1 MGQDAFKN
9 GKISKKN
16 IQRLLDSMKS
26 FKLLMKVHNVN
37 KYLAYATSALR
48 SSSNSKKIIDLV
60 EKKSNIKI
68 EIISG
73 QKEAKLITNNPVFS
87 TKSKTFCFIDVGGGS
102 TELTLINNNKVI
114 NSKSF
119 KIGGV
124 RLINNLVK
132 KPTWD
137 KFENWIVNNLSNKKN
152 IQRLLDSMKSF
163 KLLMKVH
170 DVNKYLAY
178 ATSALRSSSNGK
190 KIIDLV
196 EKKCNIKI
204 EIISGQ
210 KEAKLIT
217 NNPSFSTKSKT
228 FCFIDVGGGSTE
240 LTLINNNKI
249 INSKSFKIGG
259 VRLINNLVN
268 KSTWD
273 KFENWIVNNLSN
285 KKNIEVVALGGN
297 INKIFKLSGNKIGKP
312 ISVEL
317 IDSTINDLEKM
328 SFFNKMVTLKLNP
341 DRVDVIVPAGKIY
354 QFVLNKMD
362 VKEITV
368 PKIGLADGM
377 VHELINEL

>member
-1 MGQDAFKN
+1 MKHFNKTIKYATIDIGSNAIRLLISNIYIHNSEFFSTKNSLVRVPIRLGQDAFKN
-9 GKISKKN
+9 GEISQKN

-26 FKLLMKVHNVN
+26 FMLLMKVHNVD

-48 SSSNSKKIIDLV
+48 SSSNGEKIIDLI
-60 EKKSNIKI
+60 KKESNIKI

-102 TELTLINNNKVI
+102 TELTLIKNNKVI

-132 KPTWD
+132 K
-137 KFENWIVNNLSNKKN
+137 
-152 IQRLLDSMKSF
+152 
-163 KLLMKVH
+163 
-170 DVNKYLAY
+170 
-178 ATSALRSSSNGK
+178 
-190 KIIDLV
+190 
-196 EKKCNIKI
+196 
-204 EIISGQ
+204 
-210 KEAKLIT
+210 
-217 NNPSFSTKSKT
+217 
-228 FCFIDVGGGSTE
+228 
-240 LTLINNNKI
+240 
-249 INSKSFKIGG
+249 
-259 VRLINNLVN
+259 
-268 KSTWD
+268 STWD
-273 KFENWIVNNLSN
+273 KFGNWIENNLSN

-297 INKIFKLSGNKIGKP
+297 INKIFKISGNKIGKP
-312 ISVEL
+312 LSIKL

-328 SFFNKMVTLKLNP
+328 SFFNKIITLKLNP

-362 VKEITV
+362 VKEINV

>member
-1 MGQDAFKN
+1 MKHFNKTIKYATIDIGSNAIRLLISNIYIHNSEFFSTKNSLVRVPIRLGQDAFKN
-9 GKISKKN
+9 GEISQKN

-26 FKLLMKVHNVN
+26 FMLLMKVHNVD

-48 SSSNSKKIIDLV
+48 SSSNGEKIIDLI
-60 EKKSNIKI
+60 KKESNIKI

-102 TELTLINNNKVI
+102 TELTLIKNNKVI

-132 KPTWD
+132 KSTWN
-137 KFENWIVNNLSNKKN
+137 KFGNWI
-152 IQRLLDSMKSF
+152 
-163 KLLMKVH
+163 
-170 DVNKYLAY
+170 
-178 ATSALRSSSNGK
+178 
-190 KIIDLV
+190 
-196 EKKCNIKI
+196 E
-204 EIISGQ
+204 
-210 KEAKLIT
+210 
-217 NNPSFSTKSKT
+217 
-228 FCFIDVGGGSTE
+228 
-240 LTLINNNKI
+240 
-249 INSKSFKIGG
+249 
-259 VRLINNLVN
+259 
-268 KSTWD
+268 
-273 KFENWIVNNLSN
+273 NNLSN

-297 INKIFKLSGNKIGKP
+297 INKIFKISGNKIGKP
-312 ISVEL
+312 LSIKL

-328 SFFNKMVTLKLNP
+328 SFFNKIITLKLNP

-362 VKEITV
+362 VKVITV

>member
-1 MGQDAFKN
+1 LKHFNKTIKYATIDIGSNAIRLLISNIYIHNSEFFSTKNSLVRVPIRLGQDAFKN
-9 GKISKKN
+9 GEISQKN

-26 FKLLMKVHNVN
+26 FMLLMKVHNVD

-48 SSSNSKKIIDLV
+48 SSSNGEKIIDLI
-60 EKKSNIKI
+60 KKESNIKI

-102 TELTLINNNKVI
+102 TELTLIKNNKVI

-132 KPTWD
+132 K
-137 KFENWIVNNLSNKKN
+137 
-152 IQRLLDSMKSF
+152 
-163 KLLMKVH
+163 
-170 DVNKYLAY
+170 
-178 ATSALRSSSNGK
+178 
-190 KIIDLV
+190 
-196 EKKCNIKI
+196 
-204 EIISGQ
+204 
-210 KEAKLIT
+210 
-217 NNPSFSTKSKT
+217 
-228 FCFIDVGGGSTE
+228 
-240 LTLINNNKI
+240 
-249 INSKSFKIGG
+249 
-259 VRLINNLVN
+259 
-268 KSTWD
+268 STWD
-273 KFENWIVNNLSN
+273 KFGNWIENNLSN

-297 INKIFKLSGNKIGKP
+297 INKIFKISGNKIGKP
-312 ISVEL
+312 LSIKL

-328 SFFNKMVTLKLNP
+328 SFFNKIITLKLNP

-362 VKEITV
+362 VKVITV

>member
-1 MGQDAFKN
+1 MKHFNKTIKYATIDIGSNAIRLLISNIYIHNSEFFSTKNSLVRVPIRLGQDAFKN
-9 GKISKKN
+9 GEISQKN

-26 FKLLMKVHNVN
+26 FMLLMKVHNVD

-48 SSSNSKKIIDLV
+48 SSSNGEKIIDLI
-60 EKKSNIKI
+60 KKESNIKI

-102 TELTLINNNKVI
+102 TELTLIKNNKVI

-132 KPTWD
+132 K
-137 KFENWIVNNLSNKKN
+137 
-152 IQRLLDSMKSF
+152 
-163 KLLMKVH
+163 
-170 DVNKYLAY
+170 
-178 ATSALRSSSNGK
+178 
-190 KIIDLV
+190 
-196 EKKCNIKI
+196 
-204 EIISGQ
+204 
-210 KEAKLIT
+210 
-217 NNPSFSTKSKT
+217 
-228 FCFIDVGGGSTE
+228 
-240 LTLINNNKI
+240 
-249 INSKSFKIGG
+249 
-259 VRLINNLVN
+259 
-268 KSTWD
+268 STWD
-273 KFENWIVNNLSN
+273 KFGNWIENNLSN

-297 INKIFKLSGNKIGKP
+297 INKIFKISGNKIGKP
-312 ISVEL
+312 LSIKL

-328 SFFNKMVTLKLNP
+328 SFFNKIITLKLNP

-362 VKEITV
+362 VKVITV